1 VTIARRASTARCRKH
16 ARSRL
21 LARRARCSAARQQ
34 EGVSGRSNGELP
46 FRTTTRGGSGRR
58 VSDARDAR
66 TARPIG
72 DSKRARSWGGDVAR
86 GGKAW
91 RASGLAAI
99 AAQRTT
105 RHTLTTTPP
114 RSRSRGEA
122 TQPAESMSHTARRAG
137 RLARGAARRGEGRR
151 GERTVSLPQFL
162 DGAVDSGDA
171 SARHASHAPHSPRDA
186 RPARPTCPPYLKSER
201 ASARRA
207 ACLSEPSEP
216 TT

>member
-1 VTIARRASTARCRKH
+1 MTDDRREERAHHTRARQRDSPAPRPPRPRFATPCGPPGEGRDAARRE
-16 ARSRL
+16 
-21 LARRARCSAARQQ
+21 
-34 EGVSGRSNGELP
+34 EG
-46 FRTTTRGGSGRR
+46 
-58 VSDARDAR
+58 
-66 TARPIG
+66 
-72 DSKRARSWGGDVAR
+72 
-86 GGKAW
+86 AW

-99 AAQRTT
+99 AAQRTR

-114 RSRSRGEA
+114 RSRPRGEA
-122 TQPAESMSHTARRAG
+122 TQPAESVSHTARRAG